1 MQISLY
7 KLYIKD
13 VFPTD
18 IHAHVIKRAQDLSF
32 PFEVPLHALSL
43 TPTCKLLRGLRAHDA
58 IRVLRT
64 WVNAWCTST
73 RFHEEMRLPC
83 LFGCFAEE
91 DRQSHYSMCPHLF
104 AIQRHLYPPT
114 HSDPL
119 IRIGLVDTSVDNL
132 KLVAC
137 TYSAYHSL
145 KFTLASKT
153 NQDDLVPSPHPPYH
167 HKMQECFYAA
177 FAEAFHAEATELG
190 LTVQRFDTVTFHE
203 LAYNTQ
209 DYPCP
214 LLATPFAPGAP
225 TSRTSGSIFVPASC
239 PHAHNPL
246 LRAAPT
252 RNTFDCSVP
261 APGISSSRA
270 GSGTFVRAAQVNA
283 HTFGPSDDVVT
294 GPRAHHNIRW
304 ECSRAKNGARRPA
317 PSAPGASTSQASG
330 SFFVPAASPKAHNT
344 ILHTNRAAPMRNTS
358 DRTAASAPG
367 VSPSRAG
374 PSTFIR
380 AAQANAHN
388 PFLQS
393 ANSSASGRD
402 CRAVGS
408 VPYPR

>member
-1 MQISLY
+1 MHTVLRLPQQTFHHSNFFNLSELGIKDLRSLTVACKSALFRCAACTVTHWAHWKTQLQTTAAETLPLSHFHDGSLSPPFWDSPPIAMNLSTAFAGFPGDQKCSGTTRKFVSSLFPDAHAVTPDSFSEVKRVQISLY

-18 IHAHVIKRAQDLSF
+18 IHAHVIKRAQDLFF

-43 TPTCKLLRGLRAHDA
+43 TPACKLLRGLRAHDA

-153 NQDDLVPSPHPPYH
+153 NQDDLVPSPHPP
-167 HKMQECFYAA
+167 
-177 FAEAFHAEATELG
+177 
-190 LTVQRFDTVTFHE
+190 
-203 LAYNTQ
+203 
-209 DYPCP
+209 
-214 LLATPFAPGAP
+214 
-225 TSRTSGSIFVPASC
+225 
-239 PHAHNPL
+239 
-246 LRAAPT
+246 
-252 RNTFDCSVP
+252 
-261 APGISSSRA
+261 
-270 GSGTFVRAAQVNA
+270 
-283 HTFGPSDDVVT
+283 
-294 GPRAHHNIRW
+294 
-304 ECSRAKNGARRPA
+304 
-317 PSAPGASTSQASG
+317 
-330 SFFVPAASPKAHNT
+330 
-344 ILHTNRAAPMRNTS
+344 
-358 DRTAASAPG
+358 
-367 VSPSRAG
+367 
-374 PSTFIR
+374 
-380 AAQANAHN
+380 
-388 PFLQS
+388 
-393 ANSSASGRD
+393 
-402 CRAVGS
+402 
-408 VPYPR
+408 